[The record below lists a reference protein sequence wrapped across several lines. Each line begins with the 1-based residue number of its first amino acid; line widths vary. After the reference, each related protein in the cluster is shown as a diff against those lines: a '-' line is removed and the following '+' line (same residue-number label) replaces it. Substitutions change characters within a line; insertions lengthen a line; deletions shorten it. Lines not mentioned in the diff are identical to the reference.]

1 MLHVACFPLPSV
13 VPMMSLAPDL
23 LGLLQAA
30 VDSSAARL
38 FVERSWL
45 DTVASLAQSLI
56 SLLVLTMLVMGVLLL
71 YALRKSVDE
80 LTKLV
85 KSAHAPLHSAIA
97 ESREVTGEVRAIA
110 RSLKAPLELA
120 GDTIEDASERLQD
133 VMQHI
138 EGRARRFDALV
149 DIAQV
154 EAEDAVLGAASLLRG
169 VRAGGDVIRHS
180 LGLTRGAR
188 TRARRRART
197 GDRNGG
203 HSVDDVLD
211 DDVDDVVDDA
221 VDEAVDAPGSDRMEG
236 RQSEAPRIRSRV
248 GPHR

>member
-180 LGLTRGAR
+180 LGLTPAR
-188 TRARRRART
+188 PRARRRARA

-203 HSVDDVLD
+203 HSVDDVIDD
-211 DDVDDVVDDA
+211 DDVVVEDA
-221 VDEAVDAPGSDRMEG
+221 VDEAVDAPGGDRMEG

>member
-1 MLHVACFPLPSV
+1 M
-13 VPMMSLAPDL
+13 PMMSLAPDL

-56 SLLVLTMLVMGVLLL
+56 SLLVLAMLVMGVLLL

-180 LGLTRGAR
+180 LGLTPAR
-188 TRARRRART
+188 PRARRRARA

-203 HSVDDVLD
+203 HSVDDVVE
-211 DDVDDVVDDA
+211 DDVEDVVEDA
-221 VDEAVDAPGSDRMEG
+221 VDEAVDAPGGDRMEG